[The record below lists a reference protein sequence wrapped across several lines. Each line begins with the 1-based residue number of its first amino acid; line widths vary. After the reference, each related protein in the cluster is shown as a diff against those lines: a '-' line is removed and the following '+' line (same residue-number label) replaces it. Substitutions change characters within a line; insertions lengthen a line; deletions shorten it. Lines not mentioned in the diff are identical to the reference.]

1 MIFMSQEVMNI
12 VETCVISPLLIA
24 LTSYIIT
31 FLHKQIVKLQAQI
44 KDEKIKNLISIAE
57 GIVDQ
62 AVSTVTQTYV
72 DGLKEEGVFDKDAQK
87 TAFEKSKTYVYSLMT
102 EETKNAITENY
113 GTLDTWVSTKIEEF
127 IAKSK

>member
-1 MIFMSQEVMNI
+1 MSQEVMNI

>member
-1 MIFMSQEVMNI
+1 MSQEVMNI

-72 DGLKEEGVFDKDAQK
+72 DGLKEDGVFDKYAQK

>member
-1 MIFMSQEVMNI
+1 MSQEVMNI

-87 TAFEKSKTYVYSLMT
+87 TAFEKSKTYIYSLMT
-102 EETKNAITENY
+102 EETKKAITENY

>member
-1 MIFMSQEVMNI
+1 MSQEVMNI

-102 EETKNAITENY
+102 EETKNAIMENY

>member
-1 MIFMSQEVMNI
+1 MSQEVMNI

-72 DGLKEEGVFDKDAQK
+72 DGLKEDGVFDKDAQR
-87 TAFEKSKTYVYSLMT
+87 TAFEKSKTYIYSLMT
-102 EETKNAITENY
+102 EETKKAITENY

>member
-1 MIFMSQEVMNI
+1 MSQEVMNI

-72 DGLKEEGVFDKDAQK
+72 DGLKEDGVFDKDAQK

>member
-1 MIFMSQEVMNI
+1 MSQEVMNI
-12 VETCVISPLLIA
+12 VETCVISPLLIV
-24 LTSYIIT
+24 LTPYIIT

-102 EETKNAITENY
+102 EETKNAIMENY
-113 GTLDTWVSTKIEEF
+113 STLDTWVATKIEES
-127 IAKSK
+127 IAKNK

>member
-1 MIFMSQEVMNI
+1 MSQEVMNI

-44 KDEKIKNLISIAE
+44 KDEKIKNLVSIAE

-72 DGLKEEGVFDKDAQK
+72 DGLKKEGVFDKDAQRA
-87 TAFEKSKTYVYSLMT
+87 AFEKSKTYIYSLMT
-102 EETKNAITENY
+102 EETKKAIAENY

>member
-1 MIFMSQEVMNI
+1 MSQEVMNI

-44 KDEKIKNLISIAE
+44 KDEKVKSLISIAE

>member
-1 MIFMSQEVMNI
+1 MSQEVMNI

-62 AVSTVTQTYV
+62 AVSTVAQTYV
-72 DGLKEEGVFDKDAQK
+72 DGLKEEGVFDKVAQK

-102 EETKNAITENY
+102 EETKNAIMENY

>member
-1 MIFMSQEVMNI
+1 MSQEVMNI

-72 DGLKEEGVFDKDAQK
+72 DGLKEDGVFDKDAQK

-127 IAKSK
+127 VAKSK